1 MRYASFFIRF
11 WLVEDDSSRLELRGI
26 VEHLQSGTKVPFTNL
41 ETLAASIKKILS
53 LPLDSPDDS
62 QPTGV

>member
-11 WLVEDDSSRLELRGI
+11 WLVEGDSSRLELRGI
-26 VEHLQSGTKVPFTNL
+26 VEHLQSGTTVHFANL

-62 QPTGV
+62 QPTGE